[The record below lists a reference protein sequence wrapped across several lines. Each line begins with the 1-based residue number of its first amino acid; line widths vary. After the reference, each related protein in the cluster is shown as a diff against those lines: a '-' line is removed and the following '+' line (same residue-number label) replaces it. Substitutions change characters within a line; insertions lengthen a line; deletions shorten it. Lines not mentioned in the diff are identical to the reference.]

1 VLHRRALE
9 TLEGEG
15 APSAE
20 LARHALGAGLPE
32 AAFRHSLAAGDE
44 AMALFA
50 IGDADGHYE
59 RARSLL
65 EGTGAKRR

>member
-1 VLHRRALE
+1 MLHRRALE